1 MEAMLNSLKVDLGIT
16 SNVYDERLTEY
27 LQSAIVAIITE
38 GIDLDTQNI
47 EDANLVIM
55 YAGWLWNK
63 RRTGEGMPRM
73 LRWQMNNRLFSGK
86 V

>member
-1 MEAMLNSLKVDLGIT
+1 METMLNSLKVDLGIT
-16 SNVYDERLTEY
+16 SNVYDERLIEY
-27 LQSAIVAIITE
+27 LQSAMRAIAIE
-38 GIDLDTQNI
+38 GIELDVQNI

>member
-16 SNVYDERLTEY
+16 SNVYDGRLTEY
-27 LQSAIVAIITE
+27 LQSAIIAIITE